1 MNLSRLVDRFATGTY
16 TVTRTGA
23 ATSYTDG
30 KRSAPSTST
39 FTAVASLQPMPGQE
53 LARLPEG
60 LRDRDVRVFW
70 TKVALQ
76 CGPGVEPDRVAVGS
90 DTWQVEE
97 CKDWTGLGNYFRSVI
112 RKAG

>member
-1 MNLSRLVDRFATGTY
+1 M
-16 TVTRTGA
+16 
-23 ATSYTDG
+23 
-30 KRSAPSTST
+30 
-39 FTAVASLQPMPGQE
+39 
-53 LARLPEG
+53 
-60 LRDRDVRVFW
+60 FW

-76 CGPGVEPDRVAVGS
+76 CGPGVEPDRIAIGT